1 MSNLIPENIYKF
13 RATTNWSL
21 SETTKGTPY
30 VRLEFEILEGTSKGR
45 KLQKDFYLSDKTW
58 ERTIESLRCCGWQG
72 DDVSNL
78 TGVETR
84 DVVGKVVHEMI
95 TDKEGTP
102 KTDEQGNAQYR
113 HAIAWVGEDRAPK
126 PMEAT
131 KLSSFRELM
140 KARLQS
146 MGAGAPA
153 KAAPVDDDLPDFLR
167 P

>member
-1 MSNLIPENIYKF
+1 MSTNLIPENIYKF

-21 SETTKGTPY
+21 SETSKGTPY
-30 VRLEFEILEGTSKGR
+30 TRVEFEITDGPMKGR
-45 KLQKDFYLSDKTW
+45 KLSKDFYLSDKTW
-58 ERTIESLRCCGWQG
+58 ERTVESLRCCGWQG

-78 TGVETR
+78 AGVETR
-84 DVVGKVVHEMI
+84 EVVGKVVHEMI
-95 TDKEGTP
+95 TDKEGAP

-113 HAIAWVGEDRAPK
+113 AQIAWVGEDRAPK

-146 MGAGAPA
+146 MGA
-153 KAAPVDDDLPDFLR
+153 PVKTATPPDDDLPDFLR
-167 P
+167 Q